1 METVIDFLK
10 SPFLLVFLTA
20 FGAGLVTRYMT
31 NKRKIK
37 NGKNK
42 QEGVLR
48 ENIRSRG

>member
-1 METVIDFLK
+1 MEIIIDFLR
-10 SPFLLVFLTA
+10 SPFLLIFLVA

-42 QEGVLR
+42 QEGILR
-48 ENIRSRG
+48 EDIRSRG